1 MERKLGLLSLLDEE
15 SRFPKGTD
23 QSLLSKWHAS
33 HGTNSYYVKPRIVNE
48 YFGISHYAGE
58 VSPLAS
64 IPSPTRKL
72 HTNICD
78 TPMHTGT
85 LTVTY

>member
-58 VSPLAS
+58 VFPPCLY
-64 IPSPTRKL
+64 PFPNEKTT
-72 HTNICD
+72 HEY
-78 TPMHTGT
+78 M
-85 LTVTY
+85 